1 MLRILC
7 LDDDPIITEVMTGLL
22 EELGHEVIGTASA
35 SDALDMLRHATAPFH
50 LLMVDVHLANGI
62 DGRGV
67 AQLAHETHPGLP
79 IIHFTGDTLVSAD
92 SDMIVLPKPCTMGM
106 LEAAIAKALPGLAP
120 PRTAETTSPATSSG
134 ETAWTIRWGAGERV
148 ADAPAAGRDVPARPR
163 AARS

>member
-7 LDDDPIITEVMTGLL
+7 LDDDPIITDVMTGLL
-22 EELGHEVIGTASA
+22 EELGHDVIGTASA
-35 SDALDMLRHATAPFH
+35 SDALDMLRHSPAPFH

-67 AQLAHETHPGLP
+67 AQLAHETHPDLP

-106 LEAAIAKALPGLAP
+106 LEAAIAKAIPGHAP
-120 PRTAETTSPATSSG
+120 PRTAETTSADD
-134 ETAWTIRWGAGERV
+134 TAWTMRWGAGERF
-148 ADAPAAGRDVPARPR
+148 AGASAAGRGATGRPR